1 MKQYLKATISNR
13 YIEVTQ
19 QSYSPYVSKTSLG
32 GRKSLS
38 HQSSKNY
45 ETNMKI
51 SLNRARKKIRR
62 LLECNF
68 PTQYAFITLTFASSN
83 EINVM
88 DIEECYKKFICF
100 KKRISRYLDKKNLP
114 KFQYLGVTE
123 FQDKNRQ
130 GAIHYH
136 LICNLIKIPL
146 EELKELWQYGFVSKR
161 TTTSD
166 AIENEKIANYLKK
179 GISDDRL
186 IGKKK
191 YFHSHGLKQPVI
203 ARFESSEEFYSSL
216 DKCQPTLI
224 SGGTYHSSFSGE
236 TKYENYYVTNAKE
249 LIKYV
254 QEL

>member
-1 MKQYLKATISNR
+1 MNTYIKTIISEK

-19 QSYSPYVSKTSLG
+19 QSYSPYVHKTSSG
-32 GRKSLS
+32 GRKPST

-45 ETNMKI
+45 ETNIKI
-51 SLNRARKKIRR
+51 SINRARKKIRR

-68 PTQYAFITLTFASSN
+68 PNQYAFITLTFSSSRGID
-83 EINVM
+83 EA
-88 DIEECYKKFICF
+88 DIDGCYEKFIYF
-100 KKRISRYLDKKNLP
+100 KKRVSRYLDKKNLP
-114 KFQYLGVTE
+114 KFKYLGVTE

-136 LICNLIKIPL
+136 VICNLIEIPL
-146 EELKELWQYGFVSKR
+146 KQLQGLWQYGLIHKR

-166 AIENEKIANYLKK
+166 AAENEKISNYIKK
-179 GISDDRL
+179 GITDKRL
-186 IGKKK
+186 LGRKK
-191 YFHSHGLKQPVI
+191 YFHSHGLKQPII
-203 ARFESSEEFYSSL
+203 AEIESSEEFYSKL

-224 SGGTYHSSFSGE
+224 TGGTYQSPFSGE
-236 TKYENYYVTNAKE
+236 TKYENYYVENAEE

>member
-1 MKQYLKATISNR
+1 MKQPMKATISNK

-19 QSYSPYVSKTSLG
+19 QSYSPCVSRTSLG

-45 ETNMKI
+45 ETNLKI
-51 SLNRARKKIRR
+51 STNRARKKIRR

-68 PTQYAFITLTFASSN
+68 PNQYAFLTLTFASSK
-83 EINVM
+83 EM
-88 DIEECYKKFICF
+88 DITDIDGCYEKFIYF
-100 KKRISRYLDKKNLP
+100 KKRLSRYLNKKNLP
-114 KFQYLGVTE
+114 KFKYLGVTE

-136 LICNLIKIPL
+136 IICNLTEIPL
-146 EELKELWQYGFVSKR
+146 KELKELWQYGWVSRR

-166 AIENEKIANYLKK
+166 ATENETISNYLKK
-179 GISDDRL
+179 GITDERL
-186 IGKKK
+186 NGRKK
-191 YFHSHGLKQPVI
+191 YFHSHGLKKPIIVEI
-203 ARFESSEEFYSSL
+203 ESSEEFYSKL
-216 DKCQPTLI
+216 DKCQSTLI
-224 SGGTYHSSFSGE
+224 IGGTYQSPFSGE
-236 TKYENYYVTNAKE
+236 TKYENYYVKNAEE